1 MKEKGGSEKCFDC
14 KHIYNINLTIP
25 YLNVTGGVLRKQWIR
40 SQ

>member
-25 YLNVTGGVLRKQWIR
+25 YLDGGIHKWANPNSI
-40 SQ
+40 